1 MLNNA
6 LEGILPKTSSDT
18 PNAIDI
24 DSITGVLSEREK
36 VTESL
41 NDNLSTIERAYIV
54 SKIAMR
60 NQRDAQLK
68 NEVVNIHSSILQF
81 YN

>member
-1 MLNNA
+1 VLNNA
-6 LEGILPKTSSDT
+6 LEGILPTTSSDT

-60 NQRDAQLK
+60 NQRDVQLK

-81 YN
+81 YK